1 MSHIATVTSASELMT
16 NYAAAAAIPPS
27 SHFVALLDENDKPM
41 VFCLSETRDSTNT
54 KLQVI
59 KEDDDGNRFITDL
72 ADALGLASAIKIT
85 AFDIKQAP
93 DKRVFLA
100 FAVGSATEESLLYIV
115 KPFRVLTE
123 LLLGDNFRLLCV
135 ASPKDK
141 MGQVYEIFLG
151 SCPSYG
157 FQSH

>member
-1 MSHIATVTSASELMT
+1 MAPIATITSASELMT
-16 NYAAAAAIPPS
+16 NCAAAAAIPSS
-27 SHFVALLDENDKPM
+27 SHLVALFDEYDKPM
-41 VFCLSETRDSTNT
+41 VFCLSEIRDSTNT

-85 AFDIKQAP
+85 TFDVKQAP

-100 FAVGSATEESLLYIV
+100 FAVESAAEESLLYIV

-123 LLLGDNFRLLCV
+123 LLLSDNFRLQYV

-141 MGQVYEIFLG
+141 MGQVYEIFMG
-151 SCPSYG
+151 SNPSYG